1 MSEYEQHQKI
11 KYGDIIYIEYTSKD
25 HIRYIL
31 KANGFN
37 IVGRNYIDL
46 EQLNVTGNN
55 IFLKDFID
63 NLFIIFPKMKEDF
76 IKNKSI
82 LEEKLTLVKEKI
94 NHSIY
99 IDNSIELNDNMTKL
113 ITAFQEIKQEV
124 YNEKDLF
131 LKDIGQP
138 ISFKKEFILIHFDS
152 QNFVSYN
159 VKSSKLILTEH
170 YSDECIFLFSPFSSL
185 DNNVKYVFSNQNL
198 YICKKEK
205 NLWSNNHYLNV
216 KMNTSKGYNESNI
229 NNANI
234 NMSNNPVNNII
245 NDSAKFDVDRGTR
258 LQRSSFKSR
267 PQIIESKLRED
278 QSRFDNNFINTNNN
292 ININNNFNNINN
304 AMDYQG
310 DTKFIKNYV
319 LTFSESQT
327 NNDPF
332 KIKICS
338 NYIDPSS
345 GLLSFSSPVWLV
357 CQSIEK
363 HLTISP
369 NFANDIISSRRRT
382 NINMGFNMDKE
393 TEAERKFE
401 GGTTYKKGK
410 ESFKGKAKLSTKYNR
425 LKEKSKQRRQ
435 NNYIITFDSI
445 DKNNSLNNIYGLFY
459 VEQCENNNDIKDIND
474 DNMRRKMQMKIDLKL
489 SSFVQYHKV
498 LRFLHATTHKYL
510 GFKESNSN
518 LNEEVEE
525 GKDIIM
531 KRIEAMDFNNEKTSG
546 SLILM
551 DEPDENC
558 NWMFM
563 ESYKILNKDNYFDAK
578 SSGVEFKIQ
587 DKSLENNNSS
597 KENTKNKKSKNKLNE
612 KEEKE
617 KDKKEENIYKIKN
630 KEILRIFHI
639 KSQKFLCF
647 DEINNKLKKNPKN
660 AKQTNNKYSNSND
673 IQEEKRIVVQNLSLS
688 KTPYDCDLIR
698 LVPSNSDQSW
708 EIKLVLNFSEI
719 LTNTIQ
725 LVVSDF
731 EQMFKN
737 NSSALRRH
745 SIDMG
750 NNSIADSNNNYSSNI
765 NNNLNKSNY
774 VPKDKPED
782 RLKSLRDNL
791 FLLRKCFKNLRD
803 YCLNNFT
810 RKFDI
815 SMSEGKPIFYRQQFL
830 YDQRFLEKTFYFL
843 ERAKEILTKFSEPI
857 RIPQQKM
864 GNEDI
869 NMNINNNQKDKRKS
883 RLSAKNVKKNFNT
896 KDNNILLDIWKY
908 LNDSIKFSFQF
919 ISAMCKDHPENK
931 RKVYKEN
938 NDKNLFIHFL
948 LDYEDAS
955 KCLLDIIKDNEK
967 VMTSLSKGNN
977 QLMKNNINNFDEDD
991 INDNNNVIGKV
1002 LNYLNNSD
1010 KYDTKNLSTLSK
1022 FLKTGDVGITSN
1034 QQYIFEEIFLNGKD
1048 RFLLK
1053 IKPLYDDIQFLV
1065 VFKNENDQYIQKSLI
1080 EFSDSQVQYEQK
1092 IIKYLAVQLNLFA
1105 DLCYGRNYVCIEKI
1119 REIFPLDHLIYHISK
1134 MEINQEI
1141 LEGLINILNFTYIDI
1156 EPHVITIYPSLIK
1169 VINSNLQVE
1178 RVNKGKV
1185 RSYIPLDKLNLILCL
1200 SLFILNNIKYGK
1212 IVVNSA
1218 NINMILNIIKL
1229 RLYENVIYTP
1239 MDIKEVENEDLNRK
1253 LHNLKDEV
1261 KYNVI
1266 HGEEML
1272 MNKSNYNAKKNEEEK
1287 ADKNKDDNDEE
1298 EIDEEKEENI
1308 QEQIGVD
1315 NNAKNEKNKKIFGN
1329 KNLNSFYFQF
1339 GYKYIE
1345 FNFENPTG

>member
-25 HIRYIL
+25 HMRYIL

-46 EQLNVTGNN
+46 EQLNITGNN

-82 LEEKLTLVKEKI
+82 LEEKLALVKEKI
-94 NHSIY
+94 NHSAY

-138 ISFKKEFILIHFDS
+138 ISFKKDFILIHFDS

-159 VKSSKLILTEH
+159 VKTSKLMLTEH

-216 KMNTSKGYNESNI
+216 KMNTSKGYSESNI
-229 NNANI
+229 NNQNI
-234 NMSNNPVNNII
+234 NITNNAINNVTNNNII
-245 NDSAKFDVDRGTR
+245 NDSAKFDIDRGTR
-258 LQRSSFKSR
+258 MQKSSFKSK
-267 PQIIESKLRED
+267 QNILESKWKED
-278 QSRFDNNFINTNNN
+278 QSRIDNNFINTNNN
-292 ININNNFNNINN
+292 INFNNNFNNINN

-310 DTKFIKNYV
+310 DNKFIRNYV

-369 NFANDIISSRRRT
+369 NFANDVLSSRRKT
-382 NINMGFNMDKE
+382 IFNMGFNMDKE
-393 TEAERKFE
+393 TEEERKYE
-401 GGTTYKKGK
+401 GGTTYKKK
-410 ESFKGKAKLSTKYNR
+410 NESFKARTKLSTKYGRNR
-425 LKEKSKQRRQ
+425 ERSKHRRQ

-474 DNMRRKMQMKIDLKL
+474 DNMKRKLQMKIDLKL
-489 SSFVQYHKV
+489 SSFVQYHKIV
-498 LRFLHATTHKYL
+498 RFLHATTHKYL

-518 LNEEVEE
+518 LNEENDD
-525 GKDIIM
+525 KDLVL
-531 KRIEAMDFNNEKTSG
+531 KKIEASDFNNEKTSG

-563 ESYKILNKDNYFDAK
+563 ESYKILNKDNYYEAK

-587 DKSLENNNSS
+587 DKSLENKNNSA
-597 KENTKNKKSKNKLNE
+597 KDDTKNKKSKKKLNE

-660 AKQTNNKYSNSND
+660 GKQTTNKYTNSNE
-673 IQEEKRIVVQNLSLS
+673 IQEEKRISVQNLSLS

-725 LVVSDF
+725 LVVNDF
-731 EQMFKN
+731 EQMFKSNAAALKRHTIDVN
-737 NSSALRRH
+737 NN
-745 SIDMG
+745 
-750 NNSIADSNNNYSSNI
+750 NNSIIDSNNNFSLNI
-765 NNNLNKSNY
+765 NNNLNLNKSGFIA
-774 VPKDKPED
+774 KEKPED
-782 RLKSLRDNL
+782 RLKNLRDNL

-843 ERAKEILTKFSEPI
+843 EKAKDILSKFSEPI

-864 GNEDI
+864 GTEDI
-869 NMNINNNQKDKRKS
+869 NMNINTNQKDNKKTT
-883 RLSAKNVKKNFNT
+883 RLSTRNTKKNYNT
-896 KDNNILLDIWKY
+896 KDNNLLLDIWKY

-931 RKVYKEN
+931 RRVYKEN

-967 VMTSLSKGNN
+967 VMNSLSKGNSH
-977 QLMKNNINNFDEDD
+977 LVKNNRNNLDEDENINN
-991 INDNNNVIGKV
+991 NSNNNVIGKV

-1034 QQYIFEEIFLNGKD
+1034 QQYIFEEIFFNGKEL
-1048 RFLLK
+1048 FLLK
-1053 IKPLYDDIQFLV
+1053 IK
-1065 VFKNENDQYIQKSLI
+1065 
-1080 EFSDSQVQYEQK
+1080 
-1092 IIKYLAVQLNLFA
+1092 
-1105 DLCYGRNYVCIEKI
+1105 
-1119 REIFPLDHLIYHISK
+1119 IY
-1134 MEINQEI
+1134 M
-1141 LEGLINILNFTYIDI
+1141 
-1156 EPHVITIYPSLIK
+1156 
-1169 VINSNLQVE
+1169 
-1178 RVNKGKV
+1178 
-1185 RSYIPLDKLNLILCL
+1185 
-1200 SLFILNNIKYGK
+1200 
-1212 IVVNSA
+1212 
-1218 NINMILNIIKL
+1218 MI
-1229 RLYENVIYTP
+1229 
-1239 MDIKEVENEDLNRK
+1239 
-1253 LHNLKDEV
+1253 
-1261 KYNVI
+1261 
-1266 HGEEML
+1266 
-1272 MNKSNYNAKKNEEEK
+1272 
-1287 ADKNKDDNDEE
+1287 
-1298 EIDEEKEENI
+1298 
-1308 QEQIGVD
+1308 
-1315 NNAKNEKNKKIFGN
+1315 
-1329 KNLNSFYFQF
+1329 
-1339 GYKYIE
+1339 
-1345 FNFENPTG
+1345 FNF